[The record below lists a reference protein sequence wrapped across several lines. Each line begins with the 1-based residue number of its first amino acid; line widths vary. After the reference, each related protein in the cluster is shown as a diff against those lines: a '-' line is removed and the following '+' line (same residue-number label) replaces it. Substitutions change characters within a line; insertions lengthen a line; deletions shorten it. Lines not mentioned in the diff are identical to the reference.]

1 MYHIK
6 INKFSSQKRP
16 LREWKCQRQ
25 SRERY
30 LQLPVLHKRLVS
42 GRCKQLPQI
51 NKTET
56 NNLRERLVKEK
67 RKKKK
72 NRSRVL
78 LKLSWKLWL
87 LSVKKKCTQHI
98 NLLHNIF
105 GGFKDLLNP
114 FPFYELLRLANS
126 KGLNWW
132 RRNDRGRNGASD
144 DLAINT
150 HEVALTGREEVVMS
164 HSTSSY
170 WVPPMGSIML
180 GPGNTTGNCADKVR
194 SLWRM
199 LFRRRDR

>member
-72 NRSRVL
+72 TDHEYFWNSPE
-78 LKLSWKLWL
+78 SYGCSQWKKN
-87 LSVKKKCTQHI
+87 V
-98 NLLHNIF
+98 
-105 GGFKDLLNP
+105 P
-114 FPFYELLRLANS
+114 
-126 KGLNWW
+126 
-132 RRNDRGRNGASD
+132 
-144 DLAINT
+144 NT
-150 HEVALTGREEVVMS
+150 
-164 HSTSSY
+164 
-170 WVPPMGSIML
+170 
-180 GPGNTTGNCADKVR
+180 
-194 SLWRM
+194 
-199 LFRRRDR
+199 